1 MKVIIW
7 AINTLLIITIMGLF
21 YVAFEEG
28 VEIPTPKL
36 SGVERLSPPD
46 HIKEE
51 NIHVYSDRV
60 IIDIQN
66 PEWATF
72 TPTNSMDPVIDVGAN
87 SIQIVPENESIVG
100 LGDIASYESVYAT
113 GTIIHRIVHIGK
125 DELGTYY
132 HIKGD
137 NNILKD
143 PGKVRFNQ
151 IRRITVG
158 IIY

>member
-7 AINTLLIITIMGLF
+7 VINALLIITIIGLF
-21 YVAFEEG
+21 YLAFEKE
-28 VEIPTPKL
+28 VTIPILKL

-60 IIDIQN
+60 VIDIEN

-72 TPTNSMDPVIDVGAN
+72 TSTKSMDPIIDVGAN
-87 SIQIVPENESIVG
+87 SIQIVPQNKSIVG
-100 LGDIASYESVYAT
+100 VGDIASYESVYAT
-113 GTIIHRIVHIGK
+113 GTIIHRIVHIGE

-132 HIKGD
+132 YLKGD

>member
-1 MKVIIW
+1 MI
-7 AINTLLIITIMGLF
+7 IMGLF
-21 YVAFEEG
+21 YVAFEKEI
-28 VEIPTPKL
+28 EIPKTKL
-36 SGVERLSPPD
+36 SGIDRLSPPD

-60 IIDIQN
+60 IIEIQN

-72 TPTNSMDPVIDVGAN
+72 TPTKSMDPVIDVGAN
-87 SIQIVPENESIVG
+87 SIQIVPQNESIIG
-100 LGDIASYESVYAT
+100 LGDIASYESEYAT
-113 GTIIHRIVHIGK
+113 GTIIHRIVYIDK

-132 HIKGD
+132 HLKGD

-143 PGKVRFNQ
+143 PGKIRFNQ

>member
-7 AINTLLIITIMGLF
+7 VINTLLIITIMGLF
-21 YVAFEEG
+21 YIAFEK
-28 VEIPTPKL
+28 EITIPPPKL
-36 SGVERLSPPD
+36 SGVERISPPD

-60 IIDIQN
+60 VIDIQN

-72 TPTNSMDPVIDVGAN
+72 TPTNSMDPVIDEGAN
-87 SIQIVPENESIVG
+87 SIQIVPQNESIVG

>member
-7 AINTLLIITIMGLF
+7 AVNALLIISIMGLF
-21 YVAFEEG
+21 YMAFEKG
-28 VEIPTPKL
+28 VTIPILKL

-51 NIHVYSDRV
+51 DIHVYSDRV
-60 IIDIQN
+60 VIDIQN

-72 TPTNSMDPVIDVGAN
+72 TISNSMDPIIDVGAN
-87 SIQIVPENESIVG
+87 SIQIVPQNESIVG
-100 LGDIASYESVYAT
+100 LGDIASYESIYAE
-113 GTIIHRIVHIGK
+113 GTIIHRIVHIGE
-125 DELGTYY
+125 DRLGTYY
-132 HIKGD
+132 YLKGD

-143 PGKVRFNQ
+143 PGKVRFDQ
-151 IRRITVG
+151 IKRITVG

>member
-1 MKVIIW
+1 M
-7 AINTLLIITIMGLF
+7 
-21 YVAFEEG
+21 AFEAG
-28 VEIPTPKL
+28 ITIPTPKL

-72 TPTNSMDPVIDVGAN
+72 TPTNSMDPIIDVGAN
-87 SIQIVPENESIVG
+87 SIQIVPQNESIIG
-100 LGDIASYESVYAT
+100 LGDIASYESVYAE
-113 GTIIHRIVHIGK
+113 GTIIHRIVHVGK

-132 HIKGD
+132 HLKGD

-143 PGKVRFNQ
+143 PGKVRFDQ

>member
-7 AINTLLIITIMGLF
+7 AINTLLIITILGLF
-21 YVAFEEG
+21 YMAFEKE
-28 VEIPTPKL
+28 VELPTPEL
-36 SGVERLSPPD
+36 SGIERLSPPD

-51 NIHVYSDRV
+51 NIHVYSNRV
-60 IIDIQN
+60 VIDIEN

-72 TPTNSMDPVIDVGAN
+72 TPSNSMDPVIDVGAN
-87 SIQIVPENESIVG
+87 SIQIVPQNKSIVG
-100 LGDIASYESVYAT
+100 LGDIASYESTYAE
-113 GTIIHRIVHIGK
+113 GTIIHRIVHIGE

-132 HIKGD
+132 YLKGD